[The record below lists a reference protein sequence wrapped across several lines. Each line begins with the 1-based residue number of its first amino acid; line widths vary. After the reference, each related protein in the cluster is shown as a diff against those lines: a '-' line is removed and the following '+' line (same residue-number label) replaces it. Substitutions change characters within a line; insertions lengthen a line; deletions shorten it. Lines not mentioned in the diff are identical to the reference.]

1 MHVYALVF
9 SMQSIG
15 AVGSWMAESHCN
27 ASSYRVIFDLV
38 QLPRA
43 LFGPKL
49 KIGRNMDDLR
59 LCDLRRLCAPSNRY
73 RFLKNEK

>member
-1 MHVYALVF
+1 MHIYNLVF

-27 ASSYRVIFDLV
+27 ASPYRVIFVIV

-43 LFGPKL
+43 LFEPKL
-49 KIGRNMDDLR
+49 EIGRNMDDLR
-59 LCDLRRLCAPSNRY
+59 RYHAPSNRH
-73 RFLKNEK
+73 RFLKSEQ